1 MLELFPQEIKQYEQ
15 WAVCG
20 FHPGTSSEKQP
31 YVWDDDLGD
40 MSHFVKTAMIRN
52 RLTCIYLC
60 LLKMLNAAFVII
72 TRLAITCV

>member
-40 MSHFVKTAMIRN
+40 MVPLRKDGNDKKPSNLH
-52 RLTCIYLC
+52 
-60 LLKMLNAAFVII
+60 LLMSFEAAQ
-72 TRLAITCV
+72 A